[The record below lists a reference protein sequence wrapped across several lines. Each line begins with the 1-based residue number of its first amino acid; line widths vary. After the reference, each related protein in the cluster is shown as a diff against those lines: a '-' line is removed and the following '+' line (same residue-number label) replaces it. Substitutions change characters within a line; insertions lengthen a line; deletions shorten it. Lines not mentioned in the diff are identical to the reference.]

1 MRSSNSKRN
10 KMKQISGKILYGFL
24 FVIVLPVCLVIWE
37 KKLDDVIRGFPT
49 IISPVIGSLL
59 MVSGFV
65 IMFCGWRA
73 IIRYGRGLPMNAF
86 PPERLVSRDIYA
98 IIPDPIY
105 SGFTM
110 LVAGYAIFTGSAAG
124 LWIVTPTVALCSAAI
139 VIGYE
144 RIDMKNRFGTNS
156 WQTIICLPPAE
167 DRPPTWSERI
177 SAYLLVYLP
186 WFILYEAVIFLGP
199 MPDAIDT
206 YFNFERSIS
215 VIEWTEL
222 IYAFTYL
229 FVIMVPLLV
238 KRRIDLRNF
247 MLMGIWGIVIG
258 LLCFLFLPFKATPRP
273 FIPTTDLGQI
283 LMMERSMDGPAGAF
297 PAFHVLWALFSAW
310 LYARTFKNA
319 SLWYFVAG
327 IISLSCITTGMH
339 SILDISGAVFVFIT
353 VRKRQFIW
361 CKTLQL
367 TEGLANSW
375 HEWRVGRVRIINH
388 GFYVGIGGFTGVTM
402 AAHLAGPEQIW
413 YVLLVS
419 FSSLVG
425 AGLWGQAL
433 EGSSKLSRPFGFY
446 GGLFG
451 GCLGLSF
458 SIVIGAD
465 GWQLAGAFAVA
476 GPYVQAIGRLRC
488 LVQGCCHGRECS
500 YSQGIVVSHDCS
512 RVIYLSHLGNRP
524 IYPTQLYSILYNI
537 VLGALLVRVWILSAP
552 MPVVIGGYLLLGGIG
567 RFIEESY
574 RGESQTIRIGGLAVY
589 QWLALACVPIGA
601 VIMTFSG
608 NPCTLQIE
616 PMPWLFLS
624 AGAFGLIVAFAMGVD
639 FPESQRRFSRLA

>member
-1 MRSSNSKRN
+1 
-10 KMKQISGKILYGFL
+10 LYGFL
-24 FVIVLPVCLVIWE
+24 FVIVLPVCLVVWE
-37 KKLDDVIRGFPT
+37 KKLDEAIRGFPT
-49 IISPVIGSLL
+49 LISPVIGSLL
-59 MVSGFV
+59 MVSGFF

-73 IIRYGRGLPMNAF
+73 IIKYGKGLPMNAF

-98 IIPDPIY
+98 IIPHPIY

-144 RIDMKNRFGTNS
+144 RMDMKNRLGTNS
-156 WQTIICLPPAE
+156 WQTAIRLPPAVNG
-167 DRPPTWSERI
+167 PPTWSDRI
-177 SAYLLVYLP
+177 SAYLLVFLP
-186 WFILYEAVIFLGP
+186 WLILYEAVIILGP

-206 YFNFERSIS
+206 YFTFERSIS
-215 VIEWTEL
+215 VVEWTEL

-247 MLMGIWGIVIG
+247 MLMGIWATVIG
-258 LLCFLFLPFKATPRP
+258 LLCFLLLPFKATPRP
-273 FIPTTDLGQI
+273 FIPSTVLGQI
-283 LMMERSMDGPAGAF
+283 LMIERSMDGPAGAL
-297 PAFHVLWALFSAW
+297 PAFHVLWALLSAW
-310 LYARTFKNA
+310 LYARTFKY
-319 SLWYFVAG
+319 SFIWYFVAG

-339 SILDISGAVFVFIT
+339 SILDICSAVFVFIA
-353 VRKRQFIW
+353 VLKRQFIW
-361 CKTLQL
+361 CKILQL
-367 TEGLANSW
+367 TEWFANSW
-375 HEWRVGRVRIINH
+375 HDWQVGRVRIINH
-388 GFYVGIGGFTGVTM
+388 GFYVGIGGFTGFFIV
-402 AAHLAGPEQIW
+402 AHLAGPEQIW
-413 YVLLVS
+413 YVFLVS
-419 FSSLVG
+419 FSTLVG

-488 LVQGCCHGRECS
+488 LVQGCCHGRECPPGH
-500 YSQGIVVSHDCS
+500 GIVVSHERS
-512 RVIYLSHLGNRP
+512 RVNYLSHLGNRP

-537 VLGALLVRVWILSAP
+537 VLGALLVRVWILAAP
-552 MPVVIGGYLLLGGIG
+552 MPVVIGGFLLLGGIG

-574 RGESQTIRIGGLAVY
+574 RGESQTLRLGGLAVY
-589 QWLALACVPIGA
+589 QWLALACVPVGA
-601 VIMTFSG
+601 IVMTLSG

-624 AGAFGLIVAFAMGVD
+624 AGVFGLVVAIAMGVD
-639 FPESQRRFSRLA
+639 FPESKRRFSRLA